1 MHELLEKYYEENGRR
16 RPECVVEDI
25 ESMSN
30 FEWRIAR
37 QSGIGGSDAGPVYY
51 GTGKFK
57 TAFEVSISKTEEL
70 KDEEPSIEDEYRFG
84 YGHMVEDLL
93 AKFYQRT
100 TGAKVFVDRGMYRNP
115 EHPCMQANCDG
126 FAVLPDGLL
135 IGLEF
140 KSTSPYNKDLW
151 REGIY
156 GQGAE
161 IGVMD
166 YFVQVQHYM
175 AIMDIDRFDILVD
188 FKDGSANSIKVVTV
202 HRDQLFIDSLIDKEE
217 WFWEHIEEIDL
228 PEMISAKNAE
238 KAVEVLKEIGAE
250 IEDVESNIESINDL
264 KEKKSHL
271 EKQVKEIEQRI
282 NAEKI
287 AVLVALGER
296 EKVDFGKYIV
306 SNKKIV
312 SLRYDTKEMKKHPEL
327 DVYLVESSYSKFDIK
342 SKRIEA

>member
-1 MHELLEKYYEENGRR
+1 MHELLEKYYEENSRR
-16 RPECVVEDI
+16 KPECVVEDI
-25 ESMSN
+25 ETMTN
-30 FEWRIAR
+30 FKWRIAR
-37 QSGIGGSDAGPVYY
+37 QTGIGGSDAGPVYY

-70 KDEEPSIEDEYRFG
+70 KDEEPSIEDEYRFA

-93 AKFYQRT
+93 ANFYGRK

-115 EHPCMQANCDG
+115 DHPCMQANCDG

-175 AIMDIDRFDILVD
+175 EVMDIDRYDILVD
-188 FKDGSANSIKVVTV
+188 FKDGQANSIKIVTV
-202 HRDQLFIDSLIDKEE
+202 LRDQIFINSLIDKEE
-217 WFWEHIEEIDL
+217 WFWEHIDEIDL
-228 PEMISAKNAE
+228 PERISAKNAE

-250 IEDVESNIESINDL
+250 IDDVESNIESINEL
-264 KEKKSHL
+264 KTKKTFL
-271 EKQVKEIEQRI
+271 EKQVKDIDERI

-296 EKVDFGKYIV
+296 ERVDFGKYIV
-306 SNKKIV
+306 SNRKVV
-312 SLRYDTKEMKKHPEL
+312 SMRYDTKEMKKHPEL
-327 DVYLVESSYSKFDIK
+327 DVYLIESSHSKFDIK
-342 SKRIEA
+342 VKNIGA

>member
-16 RPECVVEDI
+16 RPECVVENI

-151 REGIY
+151 REGVY

-264 KEKKSHL
+264 KEKKSYL

>member
-1 MHELLEKYYEENGRR
+1 MHELLEKYYAENGRR

-25 ESMSN
+25 ETMTN
-30 FEWRIAR
+30 FQWRVAR

-70 KDEEPSIEDEYRFG
+70 KDEQPSIEDEFRFA

-93 AKFYQRT
+93 ANYYQRT

-115 EHPCMQANCDG
+115 EHRCMQANCDG
-126 FAVLPDGLL
+126 FAILPDGLL

-140 KSTSPYNKDLW
+140 KSTSPYNKDQW
-151 REGIY
+151 REGVY

-175 AIMDIDRFDILVD
+175 SVMDIDRYDVVVD
-188 FKDGSANSIKVVTV
+188 FKDGQANSIKIVTV
-202 HRDQLFIDSLIDKEE
+202 HRDQLFIDSLISKEE

-228 PEMISAKNAE
+228 PERISSKNAE
-238 KAVEVLKEIGAE
+238 KAVEILKEIGAE
-250 IEDVESNIESINDL
+250 IGDVESNIESINEL
-264 KEKKSHL
+264 KVKKSNL
-271 EKQVKEIEQRI
+271 EKQVKDIDERI

-296 EKVDFGKYIV
+296 ERVDFGKYIV
-306 SNKKIV
+306 SNRKVI

-327 DVYLVESSYSKFDIK
+327 DVYLTESSYSKFDIRVK
-342 SKRIEA
+342 AAEV

>member
-16 RPECVVEDI
+16 RPECVVENI

-264 KEKKSHL
+264 KEKKSYL

-342 SKRIEA
+342 GDYSFS